1 MFTKSIDL
9 RLRSTSTRAFGPERV
24 NASESLPIKF

>member
-9 RLRSTSTRAFGPERV
+9 RLRSTSTRAFGHERV
-24 NASESLPIKF
+24 NAFESFAN